1 MADLN
6 DNRPFVSNALV
17 KGHFIAGF
25 FWFLVAISAGM
36 LFSFQFHQIYPLSGI
51 EMFSPGRVRMLHTN
65 LVAYGFIAN
74 CFLAALYWAVPRL
87 TGQRVTDS
95 KYLGGAILYVWNLL
109 ILATV
114 VLIDLGYAQAV
125 EWGETPVPLDPFILL
140 ALVLV
145 VIQFIVPL
153 FRCKDKS
160 QYVSMWYFMG
170 AMVWTGLVYFMGN
183 FFPQYWVPGTGGAAL
198 IGLYIHDLV
207 GLFVTPLGWG
217 LMYYFVPIL
226 IRKPVW
232 SHGLSLVGF
241 WGLAFFYPLNGVHHF
256 LYSPI
261 PMYAQYGAVAST
273 IAVEIVVT
281 TVIVN
286 FFATLR
292 GRGDH
297 LRHNLPVRWFYVGMV
312 LYFITCLQCAFQVT
326 LTFQKIIHFTDW
338 VVGHS
343 HLVMFGVFGS
353 WIFGMIQY
361 LWPKVTGNEW
371 YSRRESEWTFWMM
384 SIGVVIMFLSLLA
397 GGLVQGFLWRDLAP
411 FETSITASTPFWFV
425 RVFAGIMIVTG
436 AIILAHNMWRTA
448 RGDRAVQTS
457 PQLAGAA

>member
-1 MADLN
+1 
-6 DNRPFVSNALV
+6 
-17 KGHFIAGF
+17 
-25 FWFLVAISAGM
+25 
-36 LFSFQFHQIYPLSGI
+36 
-51 EMFSPGRVRMLHTN
+51 
-65 LVAYGFIAN
+65 
-74 CFLAALYWAVPRL
+74 
-87 TGQRVTDS
+87 
-95 KYLGGAILYVWNLL
+95 
-109 ILATV
+109 
-114 VLIDLGYAQAV
+114 
-125 EWGETPVPLDPFILL
+125 
-140 ALVLV
+140 LVLV
-145 VIQFIVPL
+145 VVQFIVPL

-160 QYVSMWYFMG
+160 QYVTMWYFTG

-207 GLFVTPLGWG
+207 GLFVTPIGWG

-226 IRKPVW
+226 IKKPIW
-232 SHGLSLVGF
+232 SHALSLVGF

-281 TVIVN
+281 TVVIN

-297 LRHNLPVRWFYVGMV
+297 LRHNLPVRWFYVGMI

-343 HLVMFGVFGS
+343 HLVMFGVFGF

-361 LWPKVTGNEW
+361 LWPRVTGNEW
-371 YSRRESEWTFWMM
+371 YSRRQAEWTFWLM
-384 SIGVVIMFLSLLA
+384 SIGIVIMFLALVA
-397 GGLVQGFLWRDLAP
+397 GGLIQGFLWRDMAP
-411 FETSITASTPFWFV
+411 FEQSITSSAPFWLS
-425 RVFAGIMIVTG
+425 RAFAGIMIITG
-436 AIILAHNMWRTA
+436 AILMAHNMWMTA
-448 RGDRAVQTS
+448 RGRSLSTVK
-457 PQLAGAA
+457 G

>member
-1 MADLN
+1 MPSPPN
-6 DNRPFVSNALV
+6 DKPFVSLWLV
-17 KGHFIAGF
+17 KAHLVAGF
-25 FWFLVAISAGM
+25 VWFLTAIAAGM
-36 LFSFQFHQIYPLSGI
+36 LYAFQFHQAYPLAGI
-51 EMFSPGRVRMLHTN
+51 EFFSPGRVRMVHTQ

-74 CFLAALYWAVPRL
+74 CFVAGLYWAVPRL
-87 TGQRVTDS
+87 TGVRVAS
-95 KYLGGAILYVWNLL
+95 EMLLGRVILYVWNLL

-114 VLIDLGYAQAV
+114 VMILGGHAQAI
-125 EWGETPVPLDPFILL
+125 EWGETPVILDPLFLLGLLL
-140 ALVLV
+140 AAV
-145 VIQFIVPL
+145 QFGTPL
-153 FRCKDKS
+153 FKCREKS
-160 QYVSMWYFMG
+160 QYVSMWYFTG
-170 AMVWTGLVYFMGN
+170 ALVWTGLVYFMGN

-207 GLFVTPLGWG
+207 GLFVTPIGWG

-226 IRKPVW
+226 LKKPVW
-232 SHGLSLVGF
+232 SHALSLVGF

-297 LRHNLPVRWFYVGMV
+297 LRHNLPIRWFYVGMIF
-312 LYFITCLQCAFQVT
+312 YFLTCLQCAFQVT

-343 HLVMFGVFGS
+343 HLVMFGVFGF
-353 WIFGMIQY
+353 WIFGMIEY
-361 LWPKVTGNEW
+361 LWPRVTGSEW
-371 YSRRESEWTFWMM
+371 HSRRASEWSFWLMTVG
-384 SIGVVIMFLSLLA
+384 IVIMSLALIM
-397 GGLVQGFLWRDLAP
+397 GGLVQGFLWSDLAP
-411 FETSITASTPFWFV
+411 FERSITASIPFWMS
-425 RVFAGIMIVTG
+425 RAFAGILIIVG
-436 AIILAHNMWRTA
+436 AIIMAHNMWMTA
-448 RGDRAVQTS
+448 RKRRPAV
-457 PQLAGAA
+457 AAAAQGS

>member
-1 MADLN
+1 MTELSN
-6 DNRPFVSNALV
+6 DKPFVSHWLV
-17 KGHFIAGF
+17 KAHLVAGF
-25 FWFLVAISAGM
+25 VWFLTAISAGM
-36 LFSFQFHQIYPLSGI
+36 LFAFQFHQAYPLAGL
-51 EMFSPGRVRMLHTN
+51 EFFSPGRVRMVHTQ

-74 CFLAALYWAVPRL
+74 CFVAGLYWAVPRL
-87 TGQRVTDS
+87 TGVRVAS
-95 KYLGGAILYVWNLL
+95 ERFLGRTILYVWNLL
-109 ILATV
+109 VLAAVLMILA
-114 VLIDLGYAQAV
+114 GHAQAV
-125 EWGETPVPLDPFILL
+125 EWGETPVVLDPLFLL
-140 ALVLV
+140 GLVLAV
-145 VIQFIVPL
+145 VQFGTPL
-153 FRCKDKS
+153 FKCRDKS
-160 QYVSMWYFMG
+160 QYVSMWYFTG
-170 AMVWTGLVYFMGN
+170 ALAWTGLVYFMGN

-226 IRKPVW
+226 LKKPVW
-232 SHGLSLVGF
+232 SHALSLVGF

-297 LRHNLPVRWFYVGMV
+297 LRHNLPIRWFYVGMIF
-312 LYFITCLQCAFQVT
+312 YFITCLQCAFQVT

-343 HLVMFGVFGS
+343 HLVMFGVFGF

-361 LWPKVTGNEW
+361 LWPRVTNNEW
-371 YSRRESEWTFWMM
+371 YSRRESEWSFWLMT
-384 SIGVVIMFLSLLA
+384 SGIIIMFLALVM
-397 GGLVQGFLWRDLAP
+397 GGLVQGFLWSDLAP
-411 FETSITASTPFWFV
+411 FERSITASIPFWMSRAV
-425 RVFAGIMIVTG
+425 AGILIIGG
-436 AIILAHNMWRTA
+436 AIIMAHNMWMTA
-448 RGDRAVQTS
+448 RGRKGV
-457 PQLAGAA
+457 AGATAA